1 MNARGARL
9 IAIFGLLI
17 SVILVTAQAP
27 AEDWPKFLHDL
38 NNSAH
43 SGETGISSS
52 NVQTLKTKW
61 TFSSGYEFSASPAV
75 ATVHGT
81 SMVFLGAW
89 NGNFYALNAVTGK
102 KIWSFTVDLVPPCS
116 THSCRIGSSAAVDT
130 TNNLVFFGAENAY
143 LYALNASTGALV
155 WKQQLGDPKNGAE
168 VWSSPTFYN
177 GMVFVGLASHNDA
190 PCVIGLVNAY
200 NELNGNPVWSLPT
213 IDQSTCP
220 SGTCL
225 GGAVSSSLAIDST
238 NGIVYAGT
246 GDAGAQCTPPTQNAT
261 HYPDA
266 VLALNASTGTLLNY
280 YLAAANDQEHDDFG
294 SSPILHTTGRVNQC
308 TEENTFEYWV
318 TDMSKIGDIFVL
330 GRDAS
335 GLTGTVQTI
344 QRSVGFIA
352 SPGFLEET
360 NIKKCGAGKQQTDYM
375 TNIFAPDHSG
385 VLVTLFQ
392 DHAGKT
398 TVQHQ
403 AKSSQKPLL
412 GAPAIIKDIVLFGG
426 QDKHLYV
433 NKTDGSNLLNFKVKG
448 PVSGGVAISNNRVY
462 FATSLGY
469 LYCMSPNGK

>member
-1 MNARGARL
+1 MNTRAARP
-9 IAIFGLLI
+9 IAIVSLLI
-17 SVILVTAQAP
+17 SVILVAPQAL

-52 NVQTLKTKW
+52 NVRTLKTKW
-61 TFSSGYEFSASPAV
+61 TFSSGYEFSASPAI
-75 ATVHGT
+75 ATVNGT

-89 NGNFYALNAVTGK
+89 NANFYALNAVTGK
-102 KIWSFTVDLVPPCS
+102 KIWSFTVDLVPPCR
-116 THSCRIGSSAAVDT
+116 TNSCRIASSAAVDT
-130 TNNLVFFGAENAY
+130 ANNLVFFGAENAY
-143 LYALNASTGALV
+143 LYALNATTGALV
-155 WKQQLGDPKNGAE
+155 WKQQLGDPHNGAE
-168 VWSSPTFYN
+168 VWSSPTFFN

-200 NELNGNPVWSLPT
+200 NELNGNPVWSFPT

-220 SGTCL
+220 GGTCL

-246 GDAGAQCTPPTQNAT
+246 GGPGAKCTPPTQNAT
-261 HYPDA
+261 LYPDA

-280 YLAAANDQEHDDFG
+280 YLAAKNDQENDDFG

-308 TEENTFEYWV
+308 TGENTFDYWV
-318 TDMSKIGDIFVL
+318 TDMNELGDIFVL
-330 GRDAS
+330 ERKAG

-344 QRSVGFIA
+344 QRSVGFNA
-352 SPGFLEET
+352 SSGFLAMT
-360 NIKKCGAGKQQTDYM
+360 NITQCGAGKQQTDYM
-375 TNIFAPDHSG
+375 NNIFAPDRSG
-385 VLVTLFQ
+385 VLLTLFQ
-392 DHAGKT
+392 NHTGKA
-398 TVQHQ
+398 VVKDD
-403 AKSSQKPLL
+403 AKASKKPLF

-433 NKTDGSNLLNFKVKG
+433 SRTNGSNLLSFKVKG
-448 PVSGGVAISNNRVY
+448 PVYGGVAISNNRVY

>member
-1 MNARGARL
+1 MNARDARQ
-9 IAIFGLLI
+9 IAIVGLLI
-17 SVILVTAQAP
+17 SVIFVAAQAP

-61 TFSSGYEFSASPAV
+61 TFSSGYEFSASPAI

-102 KIWSFTVDLVPPCS
+102 KIWSFTVDLVPPCR
-116 THSCRIGSSAAVDT
+116 TNSCRIASSAAVDT
-130 TNNLVFFGAENAY
+130 ANNLVFFGAENAY
-143 LYALNASTGALV
+143 LYALNATTGALV
-155 WKQQLGDPKNGAE
+155 WKQQLGDPHNGAE
-168 VWSSPTFYN
+168 VWSSPTFFN

-190 PCVIGLVNAY
+190 PCVIGLVNSY
-200 NELNGNPVWSLPT
+200 NELNGNPVWSFPT

-246 GDAGAQCTPPTQNAT
+246 GGPGAECTPPTQNAT
-261 HYPDA
+261 LYPDA

-280 YLAAANDQEHDDFG
+280 YLAVNNGQEDDDFG
-294 SSPILHTTGRVNQC
+294 SSPILQTTGRVNQC
-308 TEENTFEYWV
+308 TGLNTFDYWV
-318 TDMSKIGDIFVL
+318 TDMNEVGDIFVL
-330 GRDAS
+330 ERKAG

-344 QRSVGFIA
+344 QRSVGFNA
-352 SPGFLEET
+352 SSGFLAMT
-360 NIKKCGAGKQQTDYM
+360 QIIQCGAGKQQTDYM
-375 TNIFAPDHSG
+375 NTIFAPDRSG
-385 VLVTLFQ
+385 ALLTLFQ
-392 DHAGKT
+392 NHTGKT
-398 TVQHQ
+398 VVRDD
-403 AKSSQKPLL
+403 AKASQKPLF

-426 QDKHLYV
+426 QDQHLYV
-433 NKTDGSNLLNFKVKG
+433 SKTNGSNLLSFKVKG
-448 PVSGGVAISNNRVY
+448 PVSGGVAISNSRVY